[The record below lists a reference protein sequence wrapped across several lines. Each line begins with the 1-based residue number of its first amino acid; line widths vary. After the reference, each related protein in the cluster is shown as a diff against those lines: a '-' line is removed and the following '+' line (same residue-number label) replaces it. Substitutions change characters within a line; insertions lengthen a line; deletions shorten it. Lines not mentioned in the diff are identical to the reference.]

1 MEFLHRLG
9 YYLGGFSVGLVLLFF
24 IFNGKRTQCHYGP
37 EARVLDNLSEKNW
50 VIKPSTTAPIQL
62 DSLQIQG
69 LLKTADVDFGAS
81 NTSLDSCKVYVL
93 NSYLEKR
100 PVQLTV
106 ENCARKVKLTAFSFK
121 D

>member
-37 EARVLDNLSEKNW
+37 EARVLDNLSDKNW
-50 VIKPSTTAPIQL
+50 VTNPSTTPTIQL
-62 DSLQIQG
+62 DSLQIQA
-69 LLKTADVDFGAS
+69 LLKAADVDFGAG

-93 NSYLEKR
+93 NSYFEKR

-106 ENCARKVKLTAFSFK
+106 ENCAREAILTAFSFK

>member
-9 YYLGGFSVGLVLLFF
+9 YYLGGFSIGLVLLFF

-50 VIKPSTTAPIQL
+50 TINASLTPGIQL

-69 LLKTADVDFGAS
+69 LLNAADVDFAAS
-81 NTSLDSCKVYVL
+81 NTALDSCKVYVL
-93 NSYLEKR
+93 NSYFEKR
-100 PVQLTV
+100 PVQLSV
-106 ENCARKVKLTAFSFK
+106 ENCRRKVSLTTFSYK

>member
-9 YYLGGFSVGLVLLFF
+9 YYLGGFSIGLILLFF

-37 EARVLDNLSEKNW
+37 EARVLDNLSDKNW
-50 VIKPSTTAPIQL
+50 VISPSVTTPIAF
-62 DSLQIQG
+62 DSLKIQH
-69 LLKTADVDFGAS
+69 LLKAADVDFGAS
-81 NTSLDSCKVYVL
+81 NTTLDSCKIYVL

-100 PVQLTV
+100 PVQLSI
-106 ENCARKVKLTAFSFK
+106 ENCLHDVNLKAFIYR